1 MTRERLLV
9 HLVRLGFAV
18 AFLAAWEWAARARI
32 SFAFPSPGD
41 TFLAL
46 GRDLGSGELLT
57 ATARS
62 LRSLALGLG
71 LAVVFGVPFGLL
83 MGTVPGVGRIARVYL
98 DLLIA
103 LPMAALIPLVI
114 LTFGISTASATAV
127 VFIFSAPFVIMNAY
141 GGVRDVP
148 PRLVE
153 MARSFDASRAA
164 LFRLIV
170 LPAAGPMVFA
180 GLRYGLS
187 RAFVGLIVV
196 ELLLAPSGLGKVIIT
211 RGSMFEYD
219 HMFAAIVWT
228 MALAVAVLL
237 VVQRIEARALRW
249 QAQP

>member
-1 MTRERLLV
+1 MTRERLLI
-9 HLVRLGFAV
+9 HLVRLAFAV
-18 AFLAAWEWAARARI
+18 AVLAAWEWAARAQI
-32 SFAFPSPGD
+32 SFSFPSPGA
-41 TFLAL
+41 TFMAL
-46 GRDLGSGELLT
+46 GHDVASGELLG

-71 LAVVFGVPFGLL
+71 LAVAVGVPFGLL
-83 MGTVPGVGRIARVYL
+83 MGTVPGLGRIARVYL

-114 LTFGISTASATAV
+114 LGFGVSTASATAV
-127 VFIFSAPFVIMNAY
+127 VFIFSAPFVMMNAY

-170 LPAAGPMVFA
+170 LPAAGPMIFA
-180 GLRYGLS
+180 GLRYALS

-196 ELLLAPSGLGKVIIT
+196 ELLLSPSGLGKVIIT
-211 RGSMFEYD
+211 RGSVFEYD
-219 HMFAAIVWT
+219 HMFGAILWT
-228 MALAVAVLL
+228 MAMAVAVLF
-237 VVQRIEARALRW
+237 VVQRLEARALRW